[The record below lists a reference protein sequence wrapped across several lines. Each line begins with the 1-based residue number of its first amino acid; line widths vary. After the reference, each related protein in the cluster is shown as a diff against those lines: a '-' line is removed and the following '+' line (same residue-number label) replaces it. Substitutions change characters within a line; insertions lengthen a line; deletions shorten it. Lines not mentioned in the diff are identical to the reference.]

1 MASELFIAGMILDF
15 ISKDTSWF
23 RHNRRNI
30 EHGAIQN
37 PLWRRNAL
45 TIGTDWKH
53 GLRGIVERVLEMGY
67 QMNTWPEARGEFS
80 LRGGTLLLFP
90 VNEEKIWRIDFFGNT
105 LETIEPLGASNAE
118 LYKEEKR
125 KADRA
130 LFEYLRPGDYVVH
143 QDHGIG
149 IWRGIVNKDGNPD
162 AKVGARYFLIEY
174 RGPRGGPASP
184 AGRQGGE
191 ADTLMVPVAEAK
203 RINPYIGFRTPP
215 VSRLGTPLWKQ
226 TVKKTK
232 DDAIEFAKKLLAL
245 HASRTITTREPFKKF
260 PELEEKLEASFPYS
274 ETESQKRA
282 LREIMKDLESRFP
295 MDRIL
300 VGDVGFGKTELAM
313 RASVRIAAAGKQ
325 VAILAPTTLLCDQH
339 YHVWLRRMEGL
350 PIRVARLSRLEAP
363 TKIRETLAALKT
375 GAIDIVIGTHRLL
388 SKDVVWK
395 NLGLLVV
402 DEEQRFGVRAKETLK
417 ELKKDLDVLTLSA
430 TPLPRTLSMALAH
443 LRNMSTLSEAPVG
456 REVPQTFVL
465 PFSKEIIKKAIETE
479 ISRDGKIYFL
489 ENRIHKIPHT
499 LEFLASL
506 VPGRRIGAIHG
517 RMGEKQLIETMKKFR
532 SGEIEILVSTTI
544 IENGI
549 DLADVNTLI
558 IADASLYGLAD
569 LHQLRGR
576 VGRGQESSFAYF
588 FYNPERLTIKIEQ
601 RLDIIQ
607 DTQFLGSG
615 SVIAEKDMEM
625 RGTGNILG
633 REQSGAAN
641 RVGLNLYSQFLAEAV
656 EKLRTGK

>member
-1 MASELFIAGMILDF
+1 LDF
-15 ISKDTSWF
+15 
-23 RHNRRNI
+23 
-30 EHGAIQN
+30 
-37 PLWRRNAL
+37 
-45 TIGTDWKH
+45 
-53 GLRGIVERVLEMGY
+53 
-67 QMNTWPEARGEFS
+67 
-80 LRGGTLLLFP
+80 
-90 VNEEKIWRIDFFGNT
+90 
-105 LETIEPLGASNAE
+105 
-118 LYKEEKR
+118 
-125 KADRA
+125 
-130 LFEYLRPGDYVVH
+130 
-143 QDHGIG
+143 
-149 IWRGIVNKDGNPD
+149 
-162 AKVGARYFLIEY
+162 GARAREH
-174 RGPRGGPASP
+174 
-184 AGRQGGE
+184 
-191 ADTLMVPVAEAK
+191 T
-203 RINPYIGFRTPP
+203 
-215 VSRLGTPLWKQ
+215 
-226 TVKKTK
+226 
-232 DDAIEFAKKLLAL
+232 KKLLAI

-260 PELEEKLEASFPYS
+260 QELEEKLEASFPYT
-274 ETESQKRA
+274 ETESQKQA

-300 VGDVGFGKTELAM
+300 VGDVGFGKTELAV
-313 RASVRIAAAGKQ
+313 RASVRIAASGKQ

-339 YHVWLRRMEGL
+339 YQVWLRRMEGL

-363 TKIRETLAALKT
+363 TKIRETIVALKT
-375 GAIDIVIGTHRLL
+375 GAVDIVIGTHRLL

-417 ELKKDLDVLTLSA
+417 DLKKELDVLTLSA
-430 TPLPRTLSMALAH
+430 TPLPRTLSMALAR
-443 LRNMSTLSEAPVG
+443 LRNMSTLTEAPIG

-465 PFSKEIIKKAIETE
+465 PFSKDIIKKAIENE
-479 ISRDGKIYFL
+479 LSRGGKIYFL
-489 ENRIHKIPHT
+489 ENRIHKIPRT

-517 RMGEKQLIETMKKFR
+517 RMGEKQLVETMKKFR

-576 VGRGQESSFAYF
+576 VGHGQESSFAYF
-588 FYNPERLTIKIEQ
+588 FYPDARFENTTMKSGLRPPTLQSERRSNQRLSPKAAA

-633 REQSGAAN
+633 REQSGAAA

-656 EKLRTGK
+656 EKLRS